1 MLNLKSMHHITIM
14 ASSYITYTNYKGHTT
29 ENSLLNNVTG
39 LFLESF
45 PEGTHY
51 CWRQCNDVMLLLQ

>member
-1 MLNLKSMHHITIM
+1 M